1 MCRRLDN
8 YPYLVR
14 KYCVARLQHDATPTL
29 NQIKEA
35 APLTV
40 SCARFCGFT
49 RLSGFRTAEQY
60 EEIVVCVQAAEVICE
75 LYGTLGT
82 SFLPKLKGDFAFLC
96 FDSQKVSHRECT
108 RRLVATHALPVLS
121 NKAANY
127 RCVCSPQER
136 QLEVSA
142 SGKHEDQ
149 MPVYALAVE
158 TVSLLAPTA
167 SLTFSQAT
175 LSMAGMLSLSG
186 SSRQCQRAPQTQLPQ
201 LHRKR
206 CKASQ

>member
-1 MCRRLDN
+1 M
-8 YPYLVR
+8 
-14 KYCVARLQHDATPTL
+14 
-29 NQIKEA
+29 
-35 APLTV
+35 
-40 SCARFCGFT
+40 
-49 RLSGFRTAEQY
+49 
-60 EEIVVCVQAAEVICE
+60 QAAEVVCE
-75 LYGTLGT
+75 LYQTLGT

-108 RRLVATHALPVLS
+108 WRVLQICFTNAFRRICE
-121 NKAANY
+121 Y

-136 QLEVSA
+136 QLGVSA
-142 SGKHEDQ
+142 SGKLEDQ
-149 MPVYALAVE
+149 MPAYVLAVE
-158 TVSLLAPTA
+158 SASLLAPTA

-175 LSMAGMLSLSG
+175 SSMAGMLSLSA